1 MSYIKQITNI
11 IKKLNLNILTKLSFL
26 ANTGNRAKHSKLEAN
41 IRFKL
46 GRYPILLLNYFLTN
60 TKVKFNA

>member
-11 IKKLNLNILTKLSFL
+11 IKRLNLNILTKLNIL
-26 ANTGNRAKHSKLEAN
+26 TNTGSRAKHNKLET
-41 IRFKL
+41 IFKFKS